1 MFILCTKT
9 LANISDNAKLHS
21 QLLESKLKIILD
33 VQVRRERDGGGFMN
47 KRISAA

>member
-9 LANISDNAKLHS
+9 LAKISDNTKLH
-21 QLLESKLKIILD
+21 LESKLKIVLD
-33 VQVRRERDGGGFMN
+33 VQVRREIEGAGFMN